1 MFEKYKNHKLE
12 LYVDLPDEGEKL
24 ISEFNTID
32 ECLEYIKKELEKMQV
47 EYFYFRLLDNEDSIM
62 VDYGSYFRFYKIK
75 IK

>member
-1 MFEKYKNHKLE
+1 MFGKYKNRKLE

-24 ISEFNTID
+24 INQFNTID
-32 ECLEYIKKELEKMQV
+32 DCLEYIKKELEKMQI